1 MPGYQS
7 KQTNI
12 TSKTEQK
19 SHFSKSVF
27 VKESTNSSKDV
38 VMTVNHSE
46 ANSFN
51 LNSNNMNTN
60 YETNE
65 KQVPV
70 QNENIEDGSITKKSA
85 LQFFKNV
92 IEDNKVE
99 KSVEKPS
106 ISNIVSP
113 TSAYK
118 IESPV
123 EKFNDSNSFSTAET
137 YNIEENV
144 SNSSFKQLNESEV
157 ILEPGPPPTFDYMPR
172 VQTTKKDQMTERL
185 KRLSTNQKLLSP
197 EQIPSGAVRI
207 FPDVTS
213 EIKQEVIE
221 ETSVKKEVIKSS
233 LSDNTLKSYGSYGS
247 APHGVSHSVPQS
259 LPHSVPQSLPQS
271 LPHSVPHSVPHSIP
285 HSVPHGESHVPLLR
299 PQADIAVRPGSPRPS
314 AEAISMEK
322 LWSKA
327 HSQHV
332 QKTPVSPLSPVQTKT
347 YSSSESQSFVSETIE
362 KNGELVKNES
372 REEKQG
378 SLKIDDGVKKISE
391 SFAEVSVGPTRHV
404 EPPRYEIKRPNSA
417 NVFGEVTSKD
427 LFSGGAVQTQRFSE
441 QLSQVKTSSSYEI
454 QSNTSENIIE
464 KNGFSIKP
472 ERKLN
477 SNQLFDK
484 HVQKTSQFL
493 PESPIGLIKHVEP
506 PKSSKIVSN
515 FTRSHSE
522 DPAKEKP
529 WKSQSP
535 VVFKGPTQNK
545 TYSSFEAHSSF
556 SKSLEKDGVL
566 VASEHKEEGGRV
578 VDDGGQRVYDTFSE
592 CSKLP
597 SKIADLSKNTNKS
610 NSIKTM
616 QKMFEQTGSSS
627 STVSNVASHARPYSR
642 MKSRASDSDFESEA
656 ELSKYNVEQKVSE
669 SYSSFET
676 KVYSSKT
683 QLQEVKSTSMIMQSP
698 VKESGYAADTD
709 EPRGFQSDSIANN
722 SQTFNSKRNSGSQS
736 SLIKK
741 VRCVYLN
748 DRLN

>member
-1 MPGYQS
+1 M
-7 KQTNI
+7 NI
-12 TSKTEQK
+12 TSKTEKK

-38 VMTVNHSE
+38 IMTVNHSE
-46 ANSFN
+46 ENNFN
-51 LNSNNMNTN
+51 LNSNSINTN
-60 YETNE
+60 FETNE
-65 KQVPV
+65 KQISV

-92 IEDNKVE
+92 IEDNKAEKNAE
-99 KSVEKPS
+99 KSS
-106 ISNIVSP
+106 FSNIASP
-113 TSAYK
+113 TVSFK

-123 EKFNDSNSFSTAET
+123 EKFKDSKNVSSTET
-137 YNIEENV
+137 YNIEESV

-172 VQTTKKDQMTERL
+172 VQTVKKDQMTERL

-207 FPDVTS
+207 FPDMTS

-221 ETSVKKEVIKSS
+221 DTCVKKEVIKSG
-233 LSDNTLKSYGSYGS
+233 LSDHTSMQKHVTSYGS
-247 APHGVSHSVPQS
+247 AA
-259 LPHSVPQSLPQS
+259 
-271 LPHSVPHSVPHSIP
+271 HSVPHSVPYSAP
-285 HSVPHGESHVPLLR
+285 HSVPHSASHGETHVPLLR
-299 PQADIAVRPGSPRPS
+299 PQADIEVRPGSPRPS

-322 LWSKA
+322 LWSKS
-327 HSQHV
+327 HSQHL
-332 QKTPVSPLSPVQTKT
+332 QKTPVLQSPVQTKT

-404 EPPRYEIKRPNSA
+404 EPPRYEIKRPNST
-417 NVFGEVTSKD
+417 NVFGEVASKD
-427 LFSGGAVQTQRFSE
+427 LSSGSAFKKQHFSE
-441 QLSQVKTSSSYEI
+441 ELSQVKTSSSYEI
-454 QSNTSENIIE
+454 QSNTSESVE
-464 KNGFSIKP
+464 KNIFSIKP

-477 SNQLFDK
+477 SNQSLDK
-484 HVQKTSQFL
+484 HVQKTTQFL
-493 PESPIGLIKHVEP
+493 PEYPPINLIKHVEP
-506 PKSSKIVSN
+506 PKSSKTVSNN
-515 FTRSHSE
+515 FTRLHSE
-522 DPAKEKP
+522 DDAKEKQ
-529 WKSQSP
+529 WKLQSP
-535 VVFKGPTQNK
+535 VVLKGPPQSK
-545 TYSSFEAHSSF
+545 TYSSYEAHSSF
-556 SKSLEKDGVL
+556 SKVLEKDGVL
-566 VASEHKEEGGRV
+566 VTSEHKEEGGRV
-578 VDDGGQRVYDTFSE
+578 IDDGNQKVYDTFSE

-597 SKIADLSKNTNKS
+597 TKIADLSKNTNKS

-627 STVSNVASHARPYSR
+627 SAVSNVVSHARPYSR

-669 SYSSFET
+669 SFSSFET

-683 QLQEVKSTSMIMQSP
+683 QLQEVKNTSMIMQSP

-709 EPRGFQSDSIANN
+709 EPRGFQNDVIANN
-722 SQTFNSKRNSGSQS
+722 NQSLNSKRNSGSQS

-741 VRCVYLN
+741 V
-748 DRLN
+748 